1 MANNPNTMRVT
12 NDELADQIMRAGQK
26 LIELSLQLRDGFDVP
41 LEYTR
46 NEKAG
51 N

>member
-1 MANNPNTMRVT
+1 MAKTPYTMRVT
-12 NDELADQIMRAGQK
+12 NDELADQIMRSGQK
-26 LIELSLQLRDGFDVP
+26 LIELSIQLREGFDVP